1 LHREVGSTCCGL
13 AQTLT
18 GAFNMQPRDEKAEEL
33 YLVKRKRKQRLRLF
47 KTCFGVIKILVPLL
61 SMIDRNWTK
70 IIAFFHE

>member
-1 LHREVGSTCCGL
+1 
-13 AQTLT
+13 
-18 GAFNMQPRDEKAEEL
+18 MQPRDEKAEEL
-33 YLVKRKRKQRLRLF
+33 YLVKRKRKQRLRLL

>member
-1 LHREVGSTCCGL
+1 
-13 AQTLT
+13 
-18 GAFNMQPRDEKAEEL
+18 MQPRDEKAEEL

>member
-1 LHREVGSTCCGL
+1 LHREVGSTFRGL

-33 YLVKRKRKQRLRLF
+33 YLTKVKTKQRLRLL

-61 SMIDRNWTK
+61 SIIDKHWMK